1 MSSALYMLLSQ
12 DWAGLAFA
20 LAVAL
25 TGGALWFWGHRASGR
40 WRRRSGL
47 GVLVAAA
54 VLAAGSI
61 VHIVRAGTARADH
74 PPPGEL
80 VDVGGYRMHLL
91 AEGEARGGP
100 TVVWLPGGHGA
111 GLYLHHLHE
120 TLTNEARSVLI
131 DRPGSGWSDVG
142 PFPRSTALEA
152 EEIVKVLERAG
163 ERPPYVLAGH
173 SFGGL
178 LAANVARRY
187 PERVAGVVLLDP
199 TPPDT
204 IIYAPY
210 NPVLSNMRVG
220 LMVSAVASLFGISEA
235 MLAGASSGDAEPD
248 PESTRILSLMQ
259 ERLGSD
265 LIASLRAI
273 ESGTRARI
281 ATASIFS
288 ELSPE
293 GMAARGWDTVVYD
306 GDLGDLPLYLVA
318 PGDMA
323 DSEAFFETMAEANE
337 AAGREDFEVRLRR
350 FYKHTRERYLA
361 ASSRSER
368 IVTPAGTGHNFP
380 YETPDFVIEVIRR
393 VIAETTPQPDVP

>member
-1 MSSALYMLLSQ
+1 MSNAIHWLLSQ

-25 TGGALWFWGHRASGR
+25 AGGALWFRGRRAGR
-40 WRRRSGL
+40 LWRRRTGL
-47 GVLVAAA
+47 GVLVIAAL
-54 VLAAGSI
+54 LAAGSI
-61 VHIVRAGTARADH
+61 VHIARTGATRADH
-74 PPPGEL
+74 PPLGDL
-80 VDVGGYRMHLL
+80 VDVGGYRMHVL
-91 AEGEARGGP
+91 AEGEAGGRP
-100 TVVWLPGGHGA
+100 TVVWLPGGHSA

-120 TLTNEARSVLI
+120 TLKDEARSVLI
-131 DRPGSGWSDVG
+131 DRPGTGWSDVG

-152 EEIVKVLERAG
+152 EEVVMVLERAG

-187 PERVAGVVLLDP
+187 PELTAAVVLLDP

-204 IIYAPY
+204 IVYAPY
-210 NPVLSNMRVG
+210 NPVLGNMRAG
-220 LMVSAVASLFGISEA
+220 LVVSAAINLFGISEA
-235 MLAGASSGDAEPD
+235 TLACASSAAAD
-248 PESTRILSLMQ
+248 PEVVRIVRLM
-259 ERLGSD
+259 EDRLGSE
-265 LIASLRAI
+265 LVASLRAV

-323 DSEAFFETMAEANE
+323 DAEPFFQTMAEAND
-337 AAGREDFEVRLRR
+337 AAGREEFEQRLRR
-350 FYKHTRERYLA
+350 FYRQTRERYLA

-380 YETPDFVIEVIRR
+380 YETPEFVIDVIRR
-393 VIAETTPQPDVP
+393 VLAETGPQSNNP